1 MNQIE
6 QFLVRI
12 RSLLIK
18 MSKLEQ
24 LIDDCVKSGSK
35 TAAFEHSLE
44 LERLSESYTLFTR
57 EMPQEFGIPKAVGC
71 VDEVIRESFPCEIG
85 YTKEGWFRLVMPML
99 LPKKSRNGSV
109 DYIRGA
115 LYPQMYDY
123 FRKHRIERLSD
134 CVIIFRH
141 VYEKDTP
148 HYRRRDH
155 DNIEVKQV
163 TDIVAWF
170 TMTDDGPDICR
181 HYYCSASGS
190 QNRTEVYVVPKLEFP
205 FWMILHEN

>member
-6 QFLVRI
+6 NSLVRI

-18 MSKLEQ
+18 MTRQEQ
-24 LIDDCVKSGSK
+24 LIEDCLKSGSR
-35 TAAFEHSLE
+35 ASAFENALE
-44 LERLSESYTLFTR
+44 LERLSETYTLSTR
-57 EMPQEFGIPKAVGC
+57 ELPQDFGIPKAVDA
-71 VDEVIRESFPCEIG
+71 VEEIVTESFPCEIG

-99 LPKKSRNGSV
+99 LPKKSRTSSV
-109 DYIRGA
+109 DYIRGS

-123 FRKHRIERLSD
+123 FRKHRIERLRD

-141 VYEKDTP
+141 VYDKNTP
-148 HYRRRDH
+148 QYRKRDH

-205 FWMILHEN
+205 FWMILFEN